1 MILGLLLE
9 LLKPKIKDQKIKVYL
24 AVMFTGIIET
34 TGIVS
39 SLETNGSN
47 ISFWVES
54 PISEELK
61 IDQSVSHEGVCL
73 TVDELAPG
81 KHRVTAIAETIQ
93 KTNLSSWKPGSL
105 VNLERC
111 MIMNGRL
118 DGHIVQGH
126 VDGTAT
132 CIEKKVLD
140 GSWEY
145 KFQIPA
151 ELAQLVIEKGS
162 IAING
167 TSLTC
172 FDVGKDSFRVAII
185 PYTYNHTSISLVD
198 EGSKVNIEYDIL
210 GKYVARM
217 LGGK

>member
-1 MILGLLLE
+1 
-9 LLKPKIKDQKIKVYL
+9 
-24 AVMFTGIIET
+24 MFTGIIEA
-34 TGIVS
+34 TGIVTA
-39 SLETNGSN
+39 LEATGSN

-54 PISEELK
+54 PISGELK

-93 KTNLSSWKPGSL
+93 KTNLSTWKPGSL

-126 VDGTAT
+126 VDGIAT
-132 CIEKKVLD
+132 CMEKKVLD

-151 ELAQLVIEKGS
+151 ELAHLVIEKGS

-172 FDVGKDSFRVAII
+172 FDVDQHSFRVAII
-185 PYTYNHTSISLVD
+185 PYTYNHTSISLV
-198 EGSKVNIEYDIL
+198 EKGTTVNIEYDVL
-210 GKYVARM
+210 GKYVERM
-217 LGGK
+217 LGEKVR